1 MTDYKQ
7 LVANDLLEI
16 GAVKFSPEE
25 PFTWASGI
33 KSPIYTDNRMTISF
47 PSVRQNIY
55 KGLSELI
62 KKEYSDVEIIGGVA
76 TAGIPHS
83 AWVAEELNKPMVYVR
98 SKPKNHGAGRQTEGA
113 LVKNRKVVLIDDLIS
128 TGGSVLAAVNAVRK
142 EGASVLGVVSIFSY
156 ELPAGKKNFVEAG
169 LTFNSLTTYSQL
181 IETAVKRGNL
191 DKSQVETL
199 QNWKENQM
207 LGKHNKKAHQR

>member
-1 MTDYKQ
+1 MTNYKQ
-7 LVANDLLEI
+7 QVANDLLEI

-33 KSPIYTDNRMTISF
+33 KSPIYTDNRMTIGF
-47 PSVRQNIY
+47 PLVRQNIY

-62 KKEYSDVEIIGGVA
+62 KKEYGDVEIIGGVA

-83 AWVAEELNKPMVYVR
+83 AWVAEELNKPMIYVR
-98 SKPKNHGAGRQTEGA
+98 SKPKDHGAGRQTEGA
-113 LVKNRKVVLIDDLIS
+113 LVKDRKVVLIDDLIS
-128 TGGSVLAAVNAVRK
+128 TGGSVLAAVNAVRN

-156 ELPAGKKNFVEAG
+156 ELPAGKKNFDEAG
-169 LTFNSLTTYSQL
+169 LTFKSLTTYSQL

-191 DKSQVETL
+191 DRSQVETL
-199 QNWKENQM
+199 QNWKKNPNAWQ
-207 LGKHNKKAHQR
+207 A